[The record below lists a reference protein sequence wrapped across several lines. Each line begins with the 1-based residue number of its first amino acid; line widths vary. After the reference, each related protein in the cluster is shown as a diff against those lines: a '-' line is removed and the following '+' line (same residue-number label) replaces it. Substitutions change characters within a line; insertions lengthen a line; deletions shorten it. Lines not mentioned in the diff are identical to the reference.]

1 MISTHDYA
9 ASVDGTPLG
18 IRGGRITVDGGSAP
32 HVTGQLT
39 ITMPTDPDIL
49 AALDPRTAPR
59 VTIHVDA
66 DFPSGPQTRTF
77 DLGVRDWDG
86 DFDDRA
92 SVLTLPLA
100 SDEALLDD
108 YAPLSTD
115 TTPYTYQNSIRAL
128 VDYVLDQA
136 IPGASLAAGG
146 PDAPIRAL
154 ISSVNIVRNPRA
166 KADLTD
172 WSSGN
177 TMTRSAA
184 GGPAGCP
191 TYVNA
196 LSGSAGQVL
205 VAVSEAGVP
214 LQAGKRY
221 RVSVWQ
227 NAVSGTPLSFDGI
240 VYSAAN
246 VALLDLSNDSHIA
259 TGGWVRRWIDFT
271 APEGATKLRLR
282 AFTTGSVPAVTS
294 LNTTGWRVS
303 EVTAD
308 PTDTGYYD
316 GDTTDTTEYVYAYSG
331 STSTRA
337 ALIERAPDILT
348 WRVGVS
354 GLEFLA
360 PILQA
365 LGLRIVCDET
375 RTWTLRTESYRT
387 DGAIAVRYGVNMVA
401 GSERISR
408 DAELWFDARVTRY
421 RWIDQNGIQ
430 QERTDAYALNDPYT
444 RLTTVDVAAPYP
456 GPGRS
461 EYAVRRAQQRG
472 REVTV
477 RKVAAWTEHA
487 EQPTSV
493 RLPNRPMQI
502 GIAQTVVFDLDR
514 REVEITTRTVDTPD
528 GAVNLLDSTV
538 NALTGTVNDL

>member
-1 MISTHDYA
+1 VSEYTLLLNGDPDLELTLDENNPGA
-9 ASVDGTPLG
+9 
-18 IRGGRITVDGGSAP
+18 IRFDAGSAP
-32 HVTGQLT
+32 HVTGTLT
-39 ITMPTDPDIL
+39 INPQAFALLDD
-49 AALDPRTAPR
+49 LDPRDTPR
-59 VTIHVDA
+59 VLLTHE
-66 DFPSGPQTRTF
+66 SGRVF
-77 DLGVRDWDG
+77 DLGIRE
-86 DFDDRA
+86 R
-92 SVLTLPLA
+92 SVPQESTQPGIVVA
-100 SDEALLDD
+100 SDEALVDE
-108 YAPLSTD
+108 YAPLATD
-115 TTPYTYQNSIRAL
+115 LTPYSHQGSIRGL
-128 VDYVLDQA
+128 VNYVLDQA
-136 IPGASLAAGG
+136 IPGAALEPGG
-146 PDAPIRAL
+146 PDEPIRAL

-214 LQAGKRY
+214 IQAGKRY

-282 AFTTGSVPAVTS
+282 SFTTGSVPAVTS

-303 EVTAD
+303 EVTTD

-331 STSTRA
+331 STSTRT

-348 WRVGVS
+348 WPVGVS
-354 GLEFLA
+354 GLAFLA
-360 PILQA
+360 PILQS
-365 LGLRIVCDET
+365 LGLRLVCDET
-375 RTWTLRTESYRT
+375 RAWTLRDETYRV
-387 DGAIAVRYGVNMVA
+387 DGAIPIRYGVNMIS

-408 DAELWFDARVTRY
+408 DDGLWFDARVTRY
-421 RWIDQNGIQ
+421 RWTDQNGIR

-444 RLTTVDVAAPYP
+444 KLTKLDIDAPYP

-472 REVTV
+472 REITA
-477 RKVAAWTEHA
+477 RKVATWTEHA
-487 EQPTSV
+487 EQPTTV
-493 RLPNRPMQI
+493 RLAYPPMQI
-502 GIAQTVVFDLDR
+502 GTAQSLVFDLSTS
-514 REVEITTRTVDTPD
+514 EVEITTRTVDTPD